1 MHDKCPIGMFPDC
14 VGAIMV
20 NSDKYTDK
28 YTMVNTDNTDKY
40 TMVNTDKYTGLHKHF
55 LALPR
60 IALWFT
66 ARLYNH
72 FQALPSKNSALT
84 LSKYY
89 CVAT

>member
-1 MHDKCPIGMFPDC
+1 MFPDC

-20 NSDKYTDK
+20 NSDKYTL
-28 YTMVNTDNTDKY
+28 VNNDNTDKY